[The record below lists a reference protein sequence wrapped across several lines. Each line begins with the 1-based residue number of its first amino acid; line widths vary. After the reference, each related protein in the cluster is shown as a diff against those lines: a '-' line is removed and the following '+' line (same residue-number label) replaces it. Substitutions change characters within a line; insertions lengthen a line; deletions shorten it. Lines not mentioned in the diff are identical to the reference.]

1 LALAQKKAGNVRAL
15 REDTVE
21 EFATTRQRDSLP
33 ILGLA
38 LLAAGF
44 AAAADVAADPF
55 PLPWQTVVNNG
66 DPIPTTAKNFNA
78 YNQPSINDA
87 GLVVFRARSQGG
99 QGGQGPATGIFTRDM
114 SGPGNPITPVAMR
127 GGQVPAPNNVTS
139 PGPATF
145 NEFPSFPRI
154 DAGSGTVAFR
164 AQSTPSWITYASDG
178 TTEITR
184 SGTSGLYATPGA
196 GTPLGGPLVTAVRN
210 TEPSAFPQFL
220 VPNQTVPTKFDQFPG
235 APSPDGNIVTFKGN
249 WTDSNGAAQTG
260 VYFRD
265 MVANGGAASVV
276 KVAERGDA
284 IPTNA
289 VPGGASAR
297 FGSTSPPSAA
307 GGKMVFTGLDK
318 EGAPT
323 AGGIFMAPLTTSP
336 TLTTVAGFQTV
347 VPKDGTN
354 TLSAFGEG
362 LSFDGRYVGFW
373 GGWGTETFAKQV
385 QCATDGNAIVR
396 QACLDQDDN
405 GTFNDGI
412 YTFDVLKN
420 QGIFLADTQLNK
432 LFLVAQTGDLYD
444 DFLFWNFSGNAG
456 QGGGE
461 DSEDLEGARW
471 RSSAFLAIDGNDVVF
486 KAAQG
491 YIDGLQGMTG
501 GTSGLFGALD
511 VSDLFTDADLFTIL
525 TTGMYGSVLDS
536 MATGLPIVSLGIER
550 DGFRNGRLAIA
561 ASMASEEE
569 GWAGI
574 YVARTPQSDTGAVPE
589 PGTLA
594 LFCLG
599 TLLIPLARRR
609 PASARGRR
617 R

>member
-1 LALAQKKAGNVRAL
+1 MSLRLPNFRTLISFTSIALWASVNSYAG
-15 REDTVE
+15 
-21 EFATTRQRDSLP
+21 P
-33 ILGLA
+33 IGA
-38 LLAAGF
+38 
-44 AAAADVAADPF
+44 
-55 PLPWQTVVNNG
+55 WQTVVNNA
-66 DPIPTTAKNFNA
+66 DTVPTTSKNFNS

-114 SGPGNPITPVAMR
+114 ANPGNPIVPVAVR
-127 GGQVPAPNNVTS
+127 GDEIPAPNTVTN

-154 DAGSGTVAFR
+154 DANSGTVAFR
-164 AQSTPSWITYASDG
+164 GQSTPSVVTILPDG
-178 TTEITR
+178 SETR
-184 SGTSGLYATPGA
+184 SGTSGVYATPIGNTLIT
-196 GTPLGGPLVTAVRN
+196 GVRN
-210 TEPSAFPQFL
+210 VLPNDYPQFL
-220 VPNQTVPTKFDQFPG
+220 VPNQPVPTKFDQFPG

-249 WTDSNGAAQTG
+249 WTDNTGASQTG

-265 MVANGGAASVV
+265 MVADGGTSPVV

-284 IPTNA
+284 IPSNA
-289 VPGGASAR
+289 IPTTGYAGSGV

-307 GGKMVFTGLDK
+307 SGKMVFTGLDV
-318 EGAPT
+318 EEAPT
-323 AGGIFMAPLTTSP
+323 AGGIFMAPLTANP

-347 VPKDGTN
+347 VPKNGAN
-354 TLSAFGEG
+354 TLTAFGEG

-373 GGWGTETFAKQV
+373 GGWGTDTFERQV

-405 GTFNDGI
+405 GTANDGF
-412 YTFDVLKN
+412 YTFDVLVN
-420 QGIFLADTQLNK
+420 QGIFLADTDLNK

-456 QGGGE
+456 QGGGDD

-486 KAAQG
+486 KAAQD
-491 YIDGLQGMTG
+491 YLDGSYGKTG

-511 VSDLFTDADLFTIL
+511 VSDLLTDLDLFTIL
-525 TTGMYGSVLDS
+525 KTGMDGSVLDPN
-536 MATGLPIVSLGIER
+536 AAGIDIVSLGVER
-550 DGFRNGRLAIA
+550 DGFRNGRLVIN
-561 ASMASEEE
+561 ASMEGTVDGEDV

-574 YVARTPQSDTGAVPE
+574 YVAQVPE
-589 PGTLA
+589 PGTWA
-594 LFCLG
+594 LLG
-599 TLLIPLARRR
+599 LGGLFMFIFRRR
-609 PASARGRR
+609 ALVTA
-617 R
+617 